1 MEFIRLINKLSG
13 NMGVAIA
20 LAVLGL
26 GICFVGLKLWRGL
39 AVVLSFGLAA
49 AGGFLVASLKI
60 PQMTEMVYAIAVG
73 SGLVFAA
80 LALFVPKLGILLLNC
95 SVSIILLVV
104 CLPNVEL
111 SALKN
116 VVIIGAVA
124 GLLLTI
130 LSFKW
135 QNYVIIGLTA
145 IGGGQLFIRSLL
157 PLFGAKESWML
168 LLLGLAIAIPGVL
181 VQLLLHFKQRT
192 SVGKA

>member
-1 MEFIRLINKLSG
+1 MEVIRLINTLSG
-13 NMGVAIA
+13 NMGVIIA

-39 AVVLSFGLAA
+39 AVVLSFALAA
-49 AGGFLVASLKI
+49 AAGFLVASLKI
-60 PQMTEMVYAIAVG
+60 PRMTELVYGIAIG

-80 LALFVPKLGILLLNC
+80 LALFLPKLGVLLLNC
-95 SVSIILLVV
+95 SVSILLLVV
-104 CLPNVEL
+104 CVPNVEL

-116 VVIIGAVA
+116 IAIIGALV
-124 GLLLTI
+124 GLLLTA

-135 QNYVIIGLTA
+135 QNYVIIGVTA
-145 IGGGQLFIRSLL
+145 IGGGQLFIRALL

-181 VQLLLHFKQRT
+181 VQLLLHFRT
-192 SVGKA
+192 RASARKA